1 MKQNY
6 RQLTKALL
14 LAAALGLSGGGNALA
29 QSVVFPQEQQAGT
42 AQSSEADGVYTLS
55 NDLLSASFT
64 LTDGVLTFGGC
75 EAMNLNAGTEL
86 FKVVLG
92 DGTEVLASQM
102 TLVDVALEDLMP
114 DASAA
119 KASLKMNGKAIVAH
133 YTYGNLALTW
143 RAVLRDG
150 SHYLRT
156 ELDLT
161 ATADQAMTSI
171 TPMMYNVNVAA
182 AGSAPKVVG
191 NTRGA
196 IIASD
201 KIFAG
206 LETPM
211 GINSVVSDEDAFA
224 SFTPKAWTAS
234 SFSWTPGE
242 ETPSGITALG
252 FTTDQIVG
260 AKGYVTFTETGDNTI
275 TFEYASGTHRLNI
288 VGVDI
293 TDGLGNVIDSDYHV
307 GYTGSAKSN
316 NVYTLTIPE
325 RNSYILRYFVE
336 TKTETVTSSGNISFN
351 KRIKTPVVVYDLVA
365 GTDSS
370 NESAT
375 RRLTP
380 KALSTSTLSYGDN
393 ATDAWTTSD
402 WGSVSSL
409 PADLLAID
417 STYTTTN
424 VHAATRNIA
433 LSKDSSTLE
442 VTFTWSSGSHALV
455 LAGVDVL
462 KSDGSVVA
470 SDYHVGYAGQGAWN
484 HDYTYTLTVP
494 EAGSYSL
501 RYLCRNNV
509 DSSGASTD
517 NTSSGS
523 IAIACSHVTSLA
535 DGLTVEDGSEIST
548 TWTPD
553 YWTQAEES
561 EVPLRVGELGY
572 EASTIM
578 KHETAITF
586 IDAKGSLATT
596 FTYTSGNNRLQIVG
610 VDLLQGEDVAVSDY
624 HFGYTG
630 NSASDNTFTLTPPN
644 AGTYTLRFLV
654 SMKDESNT
662 SSGNIDITYNIVDTL
677 HLAAPTE
684 TPIVGRWSRNT
695 TLSAGTTWNVSTVV
709 GLVAPGQQRRSVL
722 CYSERERAVPWR
734 PFPLYNSWYELN
746 INRNNATA
754 PTYSGNFTIEQCV
767 DVMQQWQTNLYD
779 KYGKA
784 PMAFVWDDGWDEYG
798 TWKFNCNFPNG
809 FAETDS
815 LAKLMNT
822 GIGAWLG
829 PVGGYGTS
837 GTYRRSYWSSKGGMQ
852 LSNKDY
858 YDFFVDACR
867 YMVNSY
873 EFRFF
878 KYDGISAQFSAT
890 GPDSGTTGEENAEA
904 IIQIERDLRETR
916 PDLFL
921 NTTVGTWASPF
932 WFQFTDAVWRQE
944 NDYGTIGV
952 GTDREKWITYR
963 DRLVYQNFVQN
974 SPLCPINTL
983 MTHGLILTGSK
994 SANASS
1000 ASSNKTYDGIVR
1012 EMRCAFA
1019 CGSGMVELYVDYALM
1034 NSIKDNSGTAGALW
1048 GDLAECMDWQE
1059 ANADVLPDIHW
1070 VGGNP
1075 WDGSK
1080 ANVYGWAA
1088 WNSNKAVLTLRNP
1101 ATSSQTFTT
1110 TLRDAL
1116 DIPAYIST
1124 SVTLSKA
1131 FTDQANLAGLTEDTA
1146 IDIDTELTLT
1156 LPASSVY
1163 VFNGVDN
1170 NPAITAIEVAPT
1182 TETTSADAAIYDLSG
1197 RRLAAPQKGINIIG
1211 HKKVIIK

>member
-1 MKQNY
+1 MKHNY
-6 RQLTKALL
+6 KRLTTALL
-14 LAAALGLSGGGNALA
+14 LASGIAFSTGSALA
-29 QSVVFPQEQQAGT
+29 QSVIFPQEQQAGT

-64 LTDGVLTFGGC
+64 LQNGVLTFGGC
-75 EAMNLNAGTEL
+75 EAMNLEAGTDL

-92 DGTEVLASQM
+92 DGTEVTSSQM
-102 TLVDVALEDLMP
+102 KLEDVALEDLTP
-114 DASAA
+114 DETAA
-119 KASLKMNGKAIVAH
+119 KASLKKYGKSVLAH
-133 YTYGNLALTW
+133 YTYGNLAITW

-161 ATADQAMTSI
+161 GKANQAMTSI
-171 TPMMYNVNVAA
+171 TPMMYTVNVAA

-211 GINSVVSDEDAFA
+211 GINSVVKEEDALS
-224 SFTPKAWTAS
+224 SFTPKAWTAN
-234 SFSWTPGE
+234 SFSWTPGDA
-242 ETPSGITALG
+242 TPAEIVKLG
-252 FTTDQIVG
+252 YPSSFIVG
-260 AKGYVTFTETGDNTI
+260 AKGYITFTETGDNTI
-275 TFEYASGTHRLNI
+275 TFEYASGSHRLNI

-316 NVYTLTIPE
+316 NVYTLTIPK
-325 RNSYILRYFVE
+325 RSSYILRYFVE
-336 TKTETVTSSGNISFN
+336 TKTETVASTGNISFN

-365 GTDSS
+365 GNTSDSS
-370 NESAT
+370 TA
-375 RRLTP
+375 RRLGI
-380 KALSTSTLSYGDN
+380 KALSTSTLSYGDE
-393 ATDAWTTSD
+393 ATDAWDTSS
-402 WGSVSSL
+402 WGNISSL
-409 PADLLAID
+409 PAGVAALD
-417 STYTTTN
+417 STYTATN
-424 VHAATRNIA
+424 THVATRDLT
-433 LSKDSSTLE
+433 LSKDSSTLD
-442 VTFTWSSGSHALV
+442 VTFTWSSGNHALV
-455 LAGVDVL
+455 LVGVDLV
-462 KSDGSVVA
+462 KSDGTVVA
-470 SDYHVGYAGQGAWN
+470 GDYHYGCAGNSTGKWN
-484 HDYTYTLTVP
+484 YDYTYTFVVP
-494 EAGSYSL
+494 QAGSYKL
-501 RYLCRNNV
+501 RYLCHNTVN
-509 DSSGASTD
+509 SSGASTD
-517 NTSSGS
+517 NTSSGT
-523 IAIACSHVTSLA
+523 IAIACSRIMSLS
-535 DGLTVEDGSEIST
+535 DGLTIEDGSEIST

-553 YWTQAEES
+553 YWTQATES

-578 KHETAITF
+578 KHETTVTF
-586 IDAKGSLATT
+586 TEAKGSLATE
-596 FTYTSGNNRLQIVG
+596 FLYTSGSNRLQLVG

-630 NSASDNTFTLTPPN
+630 TNKSDNTFTVSPPN
-644 AGTYTLRFLV
+644 AGTYKLRFLV
-654 SMKDESNT
+654 SMKNESNT
-662 SSGNIDITYNIVDTL
+662 SNGNITMTYNIVDTL
-677 HLAAPTE
+677 HLAAATE
-684 TPIVGRWSRNT
+684 MPIVGRWSRNT
-695 TLSAGTTWNVSTVV
+695 TLKADTTWNVSAVV

-734 PFPLYNSWYELN
+734 AFPLYNSWYELN

-754 PTYSGNFTIEQCV
+754 PTYSGNFTIEQCI
-767 DVMQQWQTNLYD
+767 DVMQQWQKNFYD
-779 KYGKA
+779 KYKKA

-815 LAKLMNT
+815 IAALMGT

-837 GTYRRSYWSSKGGMQ
+837 GTYRRNYWSSKGGMQ
-852 LSNKDY
+852 LSNKSY

-867 YMVNSY
+867 YMVKTY
-873 EFRFF
+873 DFRFF

-890 GPDSGTTGEENAEA
+890 GPDAGTTGEENAEA
-904 IIQIERDLRETR
+904 IISIERDLRKTR

-983 MTHGLILTGSK
+983 MTHGLIVSTHGSV
-994 SANASS
+994 STDM
-1000 ASSNKTYDGIVR
+1000 TYKGIVR
-1012 EMRCAFA
+1012 EMRCAFG
-1019 CGSGMVELYVDYALM
+1019 CGSGMVELYVDYERM
-1034 NSIKDNSGTAGALW
+1034 NNINNGALW
-1048 GDLAECMDWQE
+1048 GDLAKCMEWQE
-1059 ANADVLPDIHW
+1059 QNADVLPDIHW

-1088 WNSNKAVLTLRNP
+1088 WNSAKAVLTLRNP
-1101 ATSSQTFTT
+1101 ATSSQTFKT
-1110 TLRDAL
+1110 TLRAAL

-1124 SVTLSKA
+1124 TITLSKA
-1131 FTDQANLAGLTEDTA
+1131 FTDQATLSGLTEGTA
-1146 IDIDTELTLT
+1146 IDIDDELTLK

-1170 NPAITAIEVAPT
+1170 SPAITAISAAT
-1182 TETTSADAAIYDLSG
+1182 TAETTPADNTIYDLSG
-1197 RRLAAPQKGINIIG
+1197 RRLAAPQKGVNIIG